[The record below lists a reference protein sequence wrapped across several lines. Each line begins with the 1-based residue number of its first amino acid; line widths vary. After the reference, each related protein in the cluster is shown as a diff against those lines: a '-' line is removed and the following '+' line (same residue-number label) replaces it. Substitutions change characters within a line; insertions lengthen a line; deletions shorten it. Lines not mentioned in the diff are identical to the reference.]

1 MTRLRIAYLGRHRI
15 PNERAHG
22 IQIMK
27 TCEAMA
33 SLGHEVVQFYGN
45 RFQSRELRGVDPYEY
60 HGVERNFKLRSVPV
74 IDVEPLQRV
83 VPRVLLKPAFILMNV
98 IFAVTLMIWTSRH
111 KADVNYTRDWVIG
124 VLFSYLGRPTVVEI
138 HQSGTQSMSSRAM
151 GAVAHASRRD
161 SILRVV
167 TISEGLKK
175 ELIRRGSPPNKIVV
189 ARGAV
194 DIAKFGKFQS
204 PSAAR
209 LFLGLP
215 DDKPIVMYTGHLT
228 RARGVCTLIEAVKS
242 VPEANFVI
250 IGGAMGRDSLCET
263 ELENL
268 GDVDNLTWVGR
279 LAPFEVAAYQEAAEI
294 LVLPQADEVGQA
306 PMKLYEYLASRSAVI
321 ASNIPPFREVLRD
334 GESAVLFE
342 PGSAQDLA
350 ISIQR
355 LLEDKQM
362 LNRLSRNGLEIAR
375 NWTWKDRVSKILL
388 QLPV

>member
-45 RFQSRELRGVDPYEY
+45 RFQSRDLRGVDPYRY
-60 HGVERNFKLRSVPV
+60 HGVDRNFKLQSVPV
-74 IDVEPLQRV
+74 IDVEPLQKI
-83 VPRVLLKPAFILMNV
+83 VPRRLLKPAFILMNV
-98 IFAVTLMIWTSRH
+98 IFAITIAIRTYRYH
-111 KADVNYTRDWVIG
+111 ADVNYTRDWVIAT
-124 VLFSYLGRPTVVEI
+124 LLSYFGRPTVVEV
-138 HQSGTQSMSSRAM
+138 HQSNTLSMSSRAM

-161 SILRVV
+161 SILRVI

-175 ELIRRGSPPNKIVV
+175 ELIRRGSPSEKIVV

-209 LFLGLP
+209 LALGLP

-242 VPEANFVI
+242 VPDANFVI
-250 IGGAMGRDSLCET
+250 VGGTVGNENLCEA
-263 ELENL
+263 ELERAGEIENL
-268 GDVDNLTWVGR
+268 IWTGR
-279 LAPFEVAAYQEAAEI
+279 VTPVEVAAYQEAADI
-294 LVLPQADEVGQA
+294 LVLPQTDEVGQA
-306 PMKLYEYLASRSAVI
+306 PMKLYEYLASCSAVV
-321 ASNIPPFREVLRD
+321 ASNIPPFREVLTD
-334 GESAVLFE
+334 NESAVLFE
-342 PGSAQDLA
+342 PGSICDLA
-350 ISIQR
+350 RSIQR
-355 LLEDKQM
+355 LLDDKQ
-362 LNRLSRNGLEIAR
+362 LLTRLSRNGHEIAR
-375 NWTWKDRVSKILL
+375 NWTWQDRVSKILL
-388 QLPV
+388 QLPT